1 MLHYDHC
8 SKKKKNK
15 WYNDL
20 CNIKKIF
27 SLFQYVNPDWSFQ
40 TVPHSTSCATR
51 FKLNVFLVPR
61 VSYWMRTQIIRL
73 CVYKTSW
80 TCELPKIN
88 ILVSAL
94 CLILS
99 LLNRTTLK
107 ISFVASVYTVK
118 PQLFI
123 SRGYKKPRIK
133 PFPFKHRKS
142 HITCWDIYVDCI
154 DWFV

>member
-8 SKKKKNK
+8 SKKK
-15 WYNDL
+15 WYNEL
-20 CNIKKIF
+20 CNINKSNF
-27 SLFQYVNPDWSFQ
+27 FLFQYVNLDWSFQ
-40 TVPHSTSCATR
+40 TVQHSTSCATR

-61 VSYWMRTQIIRL
+61 VSYWIRL
-73 CVYKTSW
+73 CLYKTSW
-80 TCELPKIN
+80 TCELSKIN
-88 ILVSAL
+88 ILVSVL

-107 ISFVASVYTVK
+107 TSYVASVYTVK

-123 SRGYKKPRIK
+123 LRGYKKPRIK
-133 PFPFKHRKS
+133 RFPFEHRRS
-142 HITCWDIYVDCI
+142 HLTCWDIYMDCI